1 MKNQLINLSL
11 LNGGTPL
18 SEKTLTNL
26 DLYLRN
32 KYQTA
37 GSSSGATAEDTAAAP
52 VGWIDWGQGWISYF
66 DSARTGVDVNQLKKF
81 TQQLSARL
89 SSINEE
95 VRQLNP
101 TQIRDFVRVIN
112 QLKSRV
118 GQVNADN
125 RDIKGSIT
133 DIDGKITT
141 INESLDTYKQELQ
154 GQVDAFIEQQNQH
167 FEQFTRENIEAIS
180 QATSAATIPIQ
191 EQVNRIK
198 AQMNLEQQSE
208 FSRKFA
214 EYDQKQL
221 VLDNKIQQEQSKING
236 LTIYIRELNKKV
248 TKNTDDIKQNL
259 KQHQALSQKI
269 TNTNVQ
275 MQQRTDALKKE
286 IINKYK
292 YLEGRINAE
301 KKELQEELNRQNLA
315 NEKKIGK
322 INETISSIEQQIGK
336 ETEDRKIELQEQ
348 KNQLEG
354 QLSQLKASNE
364 QLESS
369 LNLQIAYLYY
379 QLNGVL
385 RERDIYYTSLLA
397 DHNQRIFILEE
408 LNKTLNT
415 KIDTTNTDLTGKL
428 QSGLQRQQE
437 TIDKNDRKLKEII
450 QQNLDQEKRERDAL
464 QGEINVL
471 KSQITEEVRRAQAAE
486 KDLSDRIQGEARQAQ
501 AAERELYEMIKKEIR
516 DAQAAEKDLSDKIN
530 ANKAEE
536 SRLRKQMEQDLRKY
550 ITLTGTN
557 LFNDSKAYTEV
568 YTDEEIK
575 KLNIAIMKRESE
587 LRRISDSIDLNLQD
601 FIGFQNQQNAIL
613 NQRINQT
620 QMSINNLSIRI
631 DQALRNLDVKIY
643 EETSRATA
651 AENKEIQ
658 KRKKISKD
666 EAIVRKKADKNINKR
681 LQKSEQRASK
691 TKREFTSSIDE
702 LTSTVET
709 IEAKFESQSVIN
721 QQMVDVL
728 RKLNSENLENQE
740 KLRKIKK
747 TPFGAFI

>member
-37 GSSSGATAEDTAAAP
+37 GSSSGATVAASENP
-52 VGWIDWGQGWISYF
+52 GLVKSTQNLVSWIQSFG
-66 DSARTGVDVNQLKKF
+66 TGVDVSQLEKIS
-81 TQQLSARL
+81 TELAGAVDSL
-89 SSINEE
+89 DTE

-101 TQIRDFVRVIN
+101 TQIRDFVKVIN

-118 GQVNADN
+118 GQVKADN
-125 RDIKGSIT
+125 REIKSSIT
-133 DIDGKITT
+133 NIEGQITT
-141 INESLDTYKQELQ
+141 INESFDAYRDQLQ
-154 GQVDAFIEQQNQH
+154 GQLNEFIRQHDQNY
-167 FEQFTRENIEAIS
+167 EQFTRENSGAIS
-180 QATSAATIPIQ
+180 EATGPIQ
-191 EQVNRIK
+191 EQVDRIK
-198 AQMNLEQQSE
+198 AQMNLSE
-208 FSRKFA
+208 ESRFSRKFA

-721 QQMVDVL
+721 QHMVDVL

>member
-37 GSSSGATAEDTAAAP
+37 GSSSGATVAASENP
-52 VGWIDWGQGWISYF
+52 GLVKSTQNLVSWIQSFG
-66 DSARTGVDVNQLKKF
+66 TGVDVSQLEKIS
-81 TQQLSARL
+81 TELAGAVDSL
-89 SSINEE
+89 DTE

-101 TQIRDFVRVIN
+101 TQIRDFVEVIN

-118 GQVNADN
+118 GQVKADN
-125 RDIKGSIT
+125 REIKSSIT
-133 DIDGKITT
+133 NIEGQITT
-141 INESLDTYKQELQ
+141 INESFDAYRDQLQ
-154 GQVDAFIEQQNQH
+154 GQLNEFIRQHDQNY
-167 FEQFTRENIEAIS
+167 EQFTRENSGAIS
-180 QATSAATIPIQ
+180 EATGPIQ
-191 EQVNRIK
+191 EQVDRIK
-198 AQMNLEQQSE
+198 AQMNLSE
-208 FSRKFA
+208 ESRFSRKFA
-214 EYDQKQL
+214 EYDQKQEQIEKEI
-221 VLDNKIQQEQSKING
+221 LDKQELIEG
-236 LTIYIRELNKKV
+236 LTTNLEELTIQV
-248 TKNTDDIKQNL
+248 QRNTNVIKQNYDQQ
-259 KQHQALSQKI
+259 KALSTRIRNTNVRTDALEKRLKDQYDTLEKRIKADKTELQGELNRQKI
-269 TNTNVQ
+269 TN
-275 MQQRTDALKKE
+275 QQE
-286 IINKYK
+286 I
-292 YLEGRINAE
+292 E
-301 KKELQEELNRQNLA
+301 
-315 NEKKIGK
+315 K
-322 INETISSIEQQIGK
+322 INEAILSIDQQIGA
-336 ETEDRKIELQEQ
+336 ETQARKTELQEQ
-348 KNQLEG
+348 KTQLEG
-354 QLSQLKASNE
+354 QLLQLKASNE

-721 QQMVDVL
+721 QHMVDVL